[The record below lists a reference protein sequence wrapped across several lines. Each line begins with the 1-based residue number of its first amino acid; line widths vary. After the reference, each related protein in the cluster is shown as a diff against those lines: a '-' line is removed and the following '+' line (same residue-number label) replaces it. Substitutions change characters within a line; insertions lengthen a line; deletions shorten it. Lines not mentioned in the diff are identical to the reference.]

1 MLVLLRLC
9 CCLILVCVPHILA
22 QLQAK
27 HFQNNNGNKTAQ
39 LTTVAPNSK
48 TAKINI
54 IATAASA
61 TKTAATTITYS
72 TKKANNIL
80 FSTVTPKTIPSNK
93 TTSITATTTTT
104 TSTTTI
110 KTKKSAVKS
119 PKASSNRNVKQKP
132 QKNLMLV
139 SDSSNH
145 DQEKQMMMRD
155 RIGKPLTKTDNFKT
169 GKSRILVTAAVNEKL
184 LYNPKRF
191 EGDIVGAKLV
201 PVKFDPITMRNAAR
215 NEFAKV

>member
-27 HFQNNNGNKTAQ
+27 HFQNTNGNKTAQ

-61 TKTAATTITYS
+61 TKTAATTITS
-72 TKKANNIL
+72 TTKKANNIL
-80 FSTVTPKTIPSNK
+80 FSTVTPKKIPLNK
-93 TTSITATTTTT
+93 TTTITTTTT
-104 TSTTTI
+104 TTTTTAI
-110 KTKKSAVKS
+110 KTKKS

>member
-1 MLVLLRLC
+1 
-9 CCLILVCVPHILA
+9 VPHILA

-80 FSTVTPKTIPSNK
+80 FSTVTPKKIPLNK
-93 TTSITATTTTT
+93 TTTITTTTT
-104 TSTTTI
+104 TTTTTI
-110 KTKKSAVKS
+110 KTKKSDVKS